1 MEHQRGRDI
10 VRQVAEDAQRLAHF
24 LRQFAKV
31 HGHRILLI
39 DGQLWTEERMRLQ
52 ASRQIAVQFD
62 DGQLV
67 KAFADRLGQ
76 GRQAGADFNH
86 RLAFLRVNRRD
97 DAVDHKLIVEEVLP
111 EAFTG

>member
-1 MEHQRGRDI
+1 MVSFGPRNGCVCR
-10 VRQVAEDAQRLAHF
+10 RAAR
-24 LRQFAKV
+24 
-31 HGHRILLI
+31 
-39 DGQLWTEERMRLQ
+39 
-52 ASRQIAVQFD
+52 SRSQFD

-76 GRQAGADFNH
+76 GRRAGADFNH

>member
-1 MEHQRGRDI
+1 
-10 VRQVAEDAQRLAHF
+10 
-24 LRQFAKV
+24 
-31 HGHRILLI
+31 
-39 DGQLWTEERMRLQ
+39 MRLQ
-52 ASRQIAVQFD
+52 ACRQIAVQLN

-76 GRQAGADFNH
+76 RGETGADFNH
-86 RLAFLRVNRRD
+86 RLAFLRINRRD